1 MTHDIN
7 IEIISNGSMQYAEV
21 SLDPAETV
29 IAEAGA
35 VIYLEDEISYEVKMG
50 DGSNPNQTLL
60 DSIFSSGKR
69 LLLGESLFLSHF
81 TNNSKPKRKVGFA
94 GNIPGSIIVADLAKM
109 GGSLICQRDAFLLA
123 GFGTSISIE
132 FMKKFGV
139 GFFGGEGFILQKIC
153 GDGKVALFAGGQI
166 IKKQLNGECLRV
178 DAGCVVGFTENINYD
193 IEKAGNLGSMIF
205 GGEGLFFAKLQGHGT
220 VLLQT
225 VPASK
230 MSEAL
235 ISNAGGNSANKEG
248 IGNLGN
254 IFDRL

>member
-1 MTHDIN
+1 MAHDID
-7 IEIISNGSMQYAEV
+7 IEIISNGSMQYVEV
-21 SLDPAETV
+21 TLDPNETV

-50 DGSNPNQTLL
+50 DGSNPNPTLL
-60 DSIFSSGKR
+60 NSIFSSGKR

-81 TNNSKPKRKVGFA
+81 TNNSKQKRKLGFA
-94 GNIPGSIIVADLAKM
+94 GNIPGSIIIADLAKM
-109 GGSLICQRDAFLLA
+109 GGNLICQRDAFLLA

-132 FMKKFGV
+132 FIKKFGV
-139 GFFGGEGFILQKIC
+139 GFFG

-205 GGEGLFFAKLQGHGT
+205 GGEGLFFAKFQGHGT

-225 VPASK
+225 TSASK
-230 MSEAL
+230 MSQAL

-248 IGNLGN
+248 VGNLGN

>member
-1 MTHDIN
+1 MAHDID

-21 SLDPAETV
+21 TLDPGETV

-35 VIYLEDEISYEVKMG
+35 VIYLEDGISYEVKMG
-50 DGSNPNQTLL
+50 DGSNPNQGFL

-69 LLLGESLFLSHF
+69 FIIGESLFLSHF
-81 TNNSKPKRKVGFA
+81 TNDSNQKRKLGFA

-109 GGSLICQRDAFLLA
+109 GGNLMCQRDAFLLA
-123 GFGTSISIE
+123 SYGTSISVE
-132 FMKKFGV
+132 FVKKFGV
-139 GFFGGEGFILQKIC
+139 GFFGGEGFILQRIS

-166 IKKQLNGECLRV
+166 IKKQLNGESLRV
-178 DAGCVVGFTENINYD
+178 DSGCLVGFTENISYG

-205 GGEGLFFAKLQGHGT
+205 GGEGLFFAKLQGYGT

-225 VPASK
+225 TPASK

-235 ISNAGGNSANKEG
+235 IGNISGNVSNKDG
-248 IGNLGN
+248 IGNFGN
-254 IFDRL
+254 ILDRL